1 MTTRYRMVTA
11 TAIVVAVGVAT
22 AGCGRYSI
30 GALKGQKAYKDAN
43 ELYKTSQWKDAAAK
57 YEYVLEQDRSRS
69 EVYFFLANSYDNA
82 YKPSRAGEPEN
93 DSYIQK
99 AIQHYRK
106 AAEVDKNP
114 EMKKLALQ
122 YLVAAYGPDK
132 LNDPTQAE
140 PIVQE
145 MVRIA
150 PNDPGN
156 YFALARIYEDAGR
169 YEEAEAALLKARDT
183 NPQDVTVYVQ
193 LSGFYNRQGE
203 FDKTMESLNKAAE
216 IKPDDPQ
223 GHQLVATYYWEKAF
237 KDHTLANPVKKDYI
251 MKGIA
256 ATDRALKLNPDYT
269 EALTYKNILLR
280 MQANVE
286 TDLDKRAQLLK
297 EADEIRGRAME
308 LQAKAAG
315 TAKPK

>member
-1 MTTRYRMVTA
+1 MVTA

-43 ELYKTSQWKDAAAK
+43 ELYRTSQWKDAAAK
-57 YEYVLEQDRSRS
+57 YEYVLQQDPSRS
-69 EVYFFLANSYDNA
+69 EVYFYLANSYDNA

-93 DSYIQK
+93 DSFIQK
-99 AIQHYRK
+99 AIQNYRK
-106 AAEVDKNP
+106 AAEVDQKP

-132 LNDPTQAE
+132 LNDPNQAE

-145 MVRIA
+145 MIQLA
-150 PNDPGN
+150 PNDAGN

-169 YEEAEAALLKARDT
+169 YDEAEAALLKARDG
-183 NPQDVTVYVQ
+183 NPEDVTVYVQ
-193 LSGFYNRQGE
+193 LSGFYNRQGQ
-203 FDKTMESLNKAAE
+203 FDKTIEALNKAAE

-237 KDHTLANPVKKDYI
+237 KDHTLTPAAKKNYI
-251 MKGIA
+251 MKGIE
-256 ATDRALKLNPDYT
+256 ATDRALKLNPDYA

-280 MQANVE
+280 MQAGLE
-286 TDLDKRAQLLK
+286 TDLGKRAELMK
-297 EADEIRGRAME
+297 AADQIRVRAME

>member
-1 MTTRYRMVTA
+1 MATA
-11 TAIVVAVGVAT
+11 TAIVLVLGAAS
-22 AGCGRYSI
+22 AGCGRYSV

-43 ELYKTSQWKDAAAK
+43 ELYKSSQWKEAAAK
-57 YEYVLEQDRSRS
+57 YEYVLQQDPSRT

-82 YKPSRAGEPEN
+82 YKPSRAGEPEHDN
-93 DSYIQK
+93 YIRK
-99 AIQHYRK
+99 AIENYRK
-106 AAEVDKNP
+106 AAETDKNP

-145 MVRIA
+145 MIRLA
-150 PNDPGN
+150 PNEAGN

-203 FDKTMESLNKAAE
+203 FDKTMESLHKAAD

-237 KDHTLANPVKKDYI
+237 KDHTLAPAAKKNYI
-251 MKGIA
+251 LKGIE
-256 ATDRALKLNPDYT
+256 ATDRALKLNPDYA

-280 MQANVE
+280 MQANLE
-286 TDLDKRAQLLK
+286 TDMGKRAELIKQA
-297 EADEIRGRAME
+297 EQ
-308 LQAKAAG
+308 LQARVREITAKTAG

>member
-1 MTTRYRMVTA
+1 MRYRMLTA
-11 TAIVVAVGVAT
+11 TAIVVALGVAS
-22 AGCGRYSI
+22 AACGRYSI

-57 YEYVLEQDRSRS
+57 YEYVLQQDQSRT

-93 DSYIQK
+93 DAFIQK
-99 AIQHYRK
+99 AITNYRK
-106 AAEVDKNP
+106 AAEVDASA

-169 YEEAEAALLKARDT
+169 YEEAEAALLKARET
-183 NPQDVTVYVQ
+183 NPEDVTVYVQ

-203 FDKTMESLNKAAE
+203 FDKTMEALHKAAD

-237 KDHTLANPVKKDYI
+237 KDHRLSAPAKKDYI
-251 MKGIA
+251 LKGID
-256 ATDRALKLNPDYT
+256 ATDRGLKLNPNFLD
-269 EALTYKNILLR
+269 ALIYKNILLR
-280 MQANVE
+280 MQANGE
-286 TDLDKRAQLLK
+286 TDLAKRAELTKQ
-297 EADEIRGRAME
+297 ADAIKAQAETLRA
-308 LQAKAAG
+308 QTAG
-315 TAKPK
+315 TPAK